1 MKIDMILGLIGF
13 IVVLALELLV
23 NKMNIPFMNWLKN
36 REQQMGSKI
45 VAAFLIGFVLF
56 TLFTDRMPQAG
67 QKIPVAIIALLLLWA
82 NLFLGHKTQE

>member
-13 IVVLALELLV
+13 IVVLVLELLMH
-23 NKMNIPFMNWLKN
+23 KMNIPFMNWLKN

-56 TLFTDRMPQAG
+56 TLFTDKMPQPG
-67 QKIPVAIIALLLLWA
+67 QKIPVAVIALLLLWA